1 MCQSRAL
8 PALDLKGSLLNDTIE
23 AGTLECHGDLKRVL
37 HPSRKELCLKIQ
49 DYTNAAMRHRFIHR
63 NAEHGRRRR
72 YAQHELD

>member
-37 HPSRKELCLKIQ
+37 HPSRKEFCLKIAGLHQ
-49 DYTNAAMRHRFIHR
+49 RSNTASVYPPKRRAWTEEAVCAA
-63 NAEHGRRRR
+63 
-72 YAQHELD
+72 

>member
-37 HPSRKELCLKIQ
+37 HPSRKELCLKIAGLHQ
-49 DYTNAAMRHRFIHR
+49 RNNAASVYPPK
-63 NAEHGRRRR
+63 RR
-72 YAQHELD
+72 AWTEEAVCAA